1 MCVCVCR
8 WAQLNNTV
16 FCLYCNPFILEDFL
30 AYTDTTCRCL
40 WSSNFSSVEMGM
52 GMGMVYLKAAATSK
66 ATAVSAKKI
75 PRSAMSPSAL
85 RLP

>member
-1 MCVCVCR
+1 VYCVPLFA
-8 WAQLNNTV
+8 AQLNSTV
-16 FCLYCNPFILEDFL
+16 FYPYCNPFILEDFL
-30 AYTDTTCRCL
+30 AYTDTNYQCL
-40 WSSNFSSVEMGM
+40 WLSNFSSVEMGM
-52 GMGMVYLKAAATSK
+52 GMGMVYLKAAATSN